1 MPLHSLLALENL
13 RLCVCI
19 FVYVWVI
26 LLNCGQNSRGQL
38 VVNARNRGGETIVE
52 NITANTSADTVTLEL
67 LNSDGS
73 YVTQFIDF
81 KSEVQIIRI
90 YVLGEQ
96 ELGQIQPQIFCFIT
110 RFMRNDFISS
120 DAMSKLRQV

>member
-1 MPLHSLLALENL
+1 MTLAP
-13 RLCVCI
+13 
-19 FVYVWVI
+19 
-26 LLNCGQNSRGQL
+26 LLNWICIVSIITTCTILSNYHGHVDGQL

-81 KSEVQIIRI
+81 KSVRDI
-90 YVLGEQ
+90 
-96 ELGQIQPQIFCFIT
+96 
-110 RFMRNDFISS
+110 
-120 DAMSKLRQV
+120 